1 LAGGFVLQGG
11 GLGYRGGLRH
21 RGHRGHWWRGEGFGG
36 DWGFFGRGGGFVGE
50 IFFVRVVGGEEGAGL
65 GWGVVAAVGLEAA
78 EFLEG
83 SVHHALQALFGGEE
97 AFEGAIGAGAVVFGV
112 VGGGAEGAGD
122 EEAGGERFG
131 RELDG
136 VGEGREGGVVVVEV
150 VVFPAE
156 FFELLVLVFDRFA
169 EVGFFHE
176 GEEVVG
182 GLEAAETPG
191 DADDALGEGE
201 FEGVHGAE
209 ALEEGI
215 AVGVEEGFGFAGEE
229 EVGGVGV
236 VGGGVL
242 GGGAFAG
249 GGFGAGGALG
259 VGAVGGCA
267 AGGAG

>member
-1 LAGGFVLQGG
+1 MRV
-11 GLGYRGGLRH
+11 R
-21 RGHRGHWWRGEGFGG
+21 WR
-36 DWGFFGRGGGFVGE
+36 WG
-50 IFFVRVVGGEEGAGL
+50 
-65 GWGVVAAVGLEAA
+65 
-78 EFLEG
+78 
-83 SVHHALQALFGGEE
+83 SS
-97 AFEGAIGAGAVVFGV
+97 AGAR
-112 VGGGAEGAGD
+112 EGAGD
-122 EEAGGERFG
+122 EEAGGEG
-131 RELDG
+131 VGGELDG

-150 VVFPAE
+150 VVFLAE
-156 FFELLVLVFDRFA
+156 FFELLVLVFDGFA

-191 DADDALGEGE
+191 DADDAFGEGE

-209 ALEEGI
+209 ALEEGV

-249 GGFGAGGALG
+249 GGAGAGGFAG
-259 VGAVGGCA
+259 VGAVGGGA